1 MRINVRLAA
10 YSTALEHVAIQ
21 GGGWRSIH
29 FPAMFALLQHPRFGS
44 MLFDTGYS
52 YRFFEE
58 TKAFPNR
65 FYRLMTPVTLREE
78 DLVINQ
84 LAAFHI
90 RPQDITRVFISH
102 FHADHI
108 GSLHDLTNS
117 HYIYMPHAYERLR
130 SLRGAQALKHAFMPG
145 LIPNDFDERSSP
157 VDMNKPINL
166 PEEYKPFIKGYELLG
181 DESVIAVELPGHAL
195 GQMWIFARDD
205 NDKLFF
211 FVADAA
217 WLKQAI
223 VENRPPHKI
232 ADRIF
237 SDPKAYR
244 ETLGNLHTYYVTHL
258 NVEVIPSHCE
268 ETIRANASPAHD

>member
-1 MRINVRLAA
+1 MKIHILHAG
-10 YSTALEHVAIQ
+10 YCTAPEHVAIQ
-21 GGGWRSIH
+21 GGRWQSIH
-29 FPAMFALLQHPRFGS
+29 FPAMFALLQHPRFGP

-58 TKAFPNR
+58 TKTFPNR
-65 FYRLMTPVTLREE
+65 FYRLMTPVTLRDE
-78 DLVINQ
+78 DLVVNQ
-84 LAAFHI
+84 LAAFNI
-90 RPQDITRVFISH
+90 RPEDITRVFISH

-108 GSLHDLTNS
+108 GSLCDLTGS
-117 HYIYMPHAYERLR
+117 RYVYMPHAYERLR
-130 SLRGAQALKHAFMPG
+130 SLRDMQALKHAFMPG
-145 LIPNDFDERSSP
+145 LIPNDFDERSLP
-157 VDMNKPINL
+157 VDMTKPINL

-195 GQMWIFARDD
+195 GQMGIFARDD

-237 SDPKAYR
+237 SDPKAYH
-244 ETLGNLHTYYVTHL
+244 ETLESLHTYYVTHPA
-258 NVEVIPSHCE
+258 VEVIPSHCE